1 MAKHVDWMIP
11 FTYDLQL
18 NHEDQKMPVLDLKV
32 YPNQDGV
39 IFNEFYEKKSP
50 KQFCDFGIQH

>member
-39 IFNEFYEKKSP
+39 IFNEFYEKKIT
-50 KQFCDFGIQH
+50 KTIL